1 VAQTRLPV
9 FYRSF
14 DTLEPR
20 FTLLALHFFAVLA
33 PLGQRGVRGQDNGG
47 SAFIGAIK
55 ATLRDETENAELRS
69 KALASY
75 LLLGANSL
83 DQQPFASLRG
93 GQLEF
98 PDVTKSR

>member
-1 VAQTRLPV
+1 MRDCGADAAPAGASLYASRAASLR
-9 FYRSF
+9 RS
-14 DTLEPR
+14 
-20 FTLLALHFFAVLA
+20 A
-33 PLGQRGVRGQDNGG
+33 PLGQLWVRGQDNGG
-47 SAFIGAIK
+47 SAFTGAIK
-55 ATLRDETENAELRS
+55 ATLRAETENAELSS

-75 LLLGANSL
+75 LLGYANSL